1 MLHALTR
8 SPRACLTPH
17 CRSPLQATTSSSRPR
32 HCRQQ
37 LRVAALLKPAEG
49 VAVTW
54 GQTTDEVNIKVP
66 VASSV
71 KGRDVD
77 FEVHPTRLR
86 LAVGGDVLLE
96 GSLTDAGA
104 INVDSE
110 WRGLTSGEG
119 PCEGCVQRHDEG
131 ARLQCDEL
139 PQAYS
144 TLGVFSL
151 LLLLLTHLIRLFLG
165 DGGGW

>member
-1 MLHALTR
+1 MFHALTR
-8 SPRACLTPH
+8 PPHACLTA
-17 CRSPLQATTSSSRPR
+17 CRIQATCSSRPR
-32 HCRQQ
+32 PCRQP

-49 VAVTW
+49 VAITW
-54 GQTTDEVNIKVP
+54 GQNTDEVNIKVP

-71 KGRDVD
+71 RGRDVD

-110 WRGLTSGEG
+110 WQVDR
-119 PCEGCVQRHDEG
+119 C
-131 ARLQCDEL
+131 RLR
-139 PQAYS
+139 
-144 TLGVFSL
+144 
-151 LLLLLTHLIRLFLG
+151 RLSAA
-165 DGGGW
+165 W

>member
-1 MLHALTR
+1 MFHALTQ
-8 SPRACLTPH
+8 SPHRFLTA
-17 CRSPLQATTSSSRPR
+17 CRSQQQATSCSNRPR
-32 HCRQQ
+32 RSRQQ

-49 VAVTW
+49 VAITW
-54 GQTTDEVNIKVP
+54 GQSTDEVNIKVP

-110 WRGLTSGEG
+110 WR
-119 PCEGCVQRHDEG
+119 VDRR
-131 ARLQCDEL
+131 RLR
-139 PQAYS
+139 
-144 TLGVFSL
+144 GVVLSAAS
-151 LLLLLTHLIRLFLG
+151 
-165 DGGGW
+165 